1 MLGDVVRN
9 DSAALE
15 KSYLECERIANESSS
30 SFLRAFRTLPKEKR
44 DGIKAL
50 YAYCRRADDIA
61 DGDWMPDFSKFSPQ
75 QVGSLRLR
83 ALQRSK
89 VLDEK
94 HQSRGTPV
102 SYTHLTL
109 PTIYSV

>member
-1 MLGDVVRN
+1 MMGDVVRN
-9 DSAALE
+9 DSAALDQ
-15 KSYLECERIANESSS
+15 SYLECERIANESSS

-50 YAYCRRADDIA
+50 YAFCRRADDVA
-61 DGDWMPDFSKFSPQ
+61 DGDWMPDFSRFSPQ
-75 QVGSLRLR
+75 QMGSLRLR

-94 HQSRGTPV
+94 HQSRGT
-102 SYTHLTL
+102 STMMLTQQD
-109 PTIYSV
+109 SVL